1 MNARRSV
8 FYQLMA
14 LALAV
19 LMSTVAIP
27 LFRGGFGD
35 ASSAA
40 PLGSVVP
47 VLMMMGILGATFG
60 VIRGRSVPATGLF
73 RALAVGAAIFT
84 VEQGFVFGA
93 ALGHMAFTGR
103 LLLAIVFGVF
113 VGLAPIVGRVE
124 QNPWFGVRTP
134 WTLGS
139 RRVWRDTHR
148 ATAKL
153 WFFGGIVGSVFAMFG
168 APVLAV
174 VAFLAFLGLAPIAIS
189 YSSWRRHGR
198 P

>member
-1 MNARRSV
+1 MKARRSV
-8 FYQLMA
+8 LIQLLA
-14 LALAV
+14 LALAIS
-19 LMSTVAIP
+19 MTMMAIP
-27 LFRGGFGD
+27 LFRGSIEPGQAEPIEAGL
-35 ASSAA
+35 
-40 PLGSVVP
+40 PLLV
-47 VLMMMGILGATFG
+47 MMGIFAATFG
-60 VIRGRSVPATGLF
+60 VIRGRSTPSVGIF
-73 RALAVGAAIFT
+73 RSLAAAAVILT

-103 LLLAIVFGVF
+103 LMLAIVFGVF
-113 VGLAPIVGRVE
+113 VGIAPVVARVE

-153 WFFGGIVGSVFAMFG
+153 WFFGGFVGSILAMFG
-168 APVLAV
+168 APILFVIG
-174 VAFLAFLGLAPIAIS
+174 FLAFLGLAPIAIS
-189 YSSWRRHGR
+189 YSAWRRHGR

>member
-1 MNARRSV
+1 MKARRSV
-8 FYQLMA
+8 FIQLLA

-19 LMSTVAIP
+19 AMTMVAIP
-27 LFRGGFGD
+27 LFRGSVD
-35 ASSAA
+35 PAQAEPLEAA
-40 PLGSVVP
+40 LPLLV
-47 VLMMMGILGATFG
+47 MMGIFAATFG
-60 VIRGRSVPATGLF
+60 VIRGRNVPAVGIF
-73 RALAVGAAIFT
+73 RAMAAAAVIFT

-113 VGLAPIVGRVE
+113 VGLSPILGRVE

-153 WFFGGIVGSVFAMFG
+153 WFFGGIVGSILAMFG
-168 APVLAV
+168 APILLVIG
-174 VAFLAFLGLAPIAIS
+174 FLTFLGLAPIAIS

>member
-1 MNARRSV
+1 MKARKSILI
-8 FYQLMA
+8 QL
-14 LALAV
+14 LALMLAIA
-19 LMSTVAIP
+19 MTMVAIP
-27 LFRGGFGD
+27 LFRGSVEPGQGE
-35 ASSAA
+35 
-40 PLGSVVP
+40 PLEA
-47 VLMMMGILGATFG
+47 VLPLFVMMGILAATFG
-60 VIRGRSVPATGLF
+60 IIRGRNLP
-73 RALAVGAAIFT
+73 AVGIYRAMAAAAVILT

-103 LLLAIVFGVF
+103 LMLAILFGVF
-113 VGLAPIVGRVE
+113 VGIAPIVGRLE

-153 WFFGGIVGSVFAMFG
+153 WFFGGIVGSALAMFG
-168 APVLAV
+168 APFLIVFS
-174 VAFLAFLGLAPIAIS
+174 FLALLGLTPIAIS